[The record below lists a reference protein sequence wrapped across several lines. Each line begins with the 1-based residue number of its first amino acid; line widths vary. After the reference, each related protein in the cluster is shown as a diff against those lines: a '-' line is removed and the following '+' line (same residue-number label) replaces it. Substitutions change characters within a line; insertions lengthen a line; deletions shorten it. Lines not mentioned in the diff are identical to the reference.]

1 MTHAKREVKEKA
13 RQMRREGESVNR
25 IAKSLGV
32 SLSSVSI
39 WVRDIELSTSQ
50 REFLVER
57 QKEFVSQLNREG
69 KGGSQLNRQ
78 NAIQQR
84 AAYQQEGR
92 EHARRHDVLHEMGCM
107 LYWAEGAKQ
116 RNSIVFVNSDANMLM
131 IFMRFLRQCL
141 NVSSEMIRLKL
152 HCHTDDL
159 QQQRVI
165 KQYWLDLFHLEQDCF
180 GKVMVI
186 QGGET
191 RSTRHENG
199 LCTIEISS
207 TRLAMH
213 IYGAI
218 QEYIGIDKPEWLF
231 VNGVRN

>member
-1 MTHAKREVKEKA
+1 MAKNDEKEKA
-13 RQMRREGESVNR
+13 RQMRREG
-25 IAKSLGV
+25 KSLNEIV
-32 SLSSVSI
+32 AALKISKSSASV
-39 WVRDIELSTSQ
+39 WVRDIELSTGQ

-57 QKEFVSQLNREG
+57 QKQFVINLNREG
-69 KGGSQLNRQ
+69 KGGSQTNRK

-84 AAYQQEGR
+84 MTYQQEGR
-92 EHARRHDVLHEMGCM
+92 KHARQNDVLHEMGCM

-131 IFMRFLRQCL
+131 LFMRFLRQCL
-141 NVSSEMIRLKL
+141 NVPDEMIKLKL
-152 HCHTDDL
+152 HCHTDDVE
-159 QQQRVI
+159 QQNII
-165 KQYWLDLFHLEQDCF
+165 KRYWLDLFNLKQDCF

-186 QGGET
+186 QGGKT
-191 RSTRHENG
+191 RSIRHEYG
-199 LCTIEISS
+199 LCTIDIGS
-207 TRLAMH
+207 THLTMH